1 VAASPPSYCES
12 RADIWTRRTSW
23 LSITI
28 FALSIYSTVL
38 SAIWFIVAIVQPRW
52 GRGISSRHGLHP
64 STATTVTAL
73 VAKTIEM
80 TFVTVFISFLGQLLT
95 RRAITRGAKGMTL
108 AEMTM
113 RNWVIQPGSLITHG
127 ETLPTAGLTVCGM
140 LALTATVAAT
150 FYTTASDA
158 MVAPKIKDGDWEP
171 AILEGHVR
179 SSYANVQYA
188 SAQCASLTDEDEE
201 EAANSCMGVQ
211 FSGQSYRNLMNFMAS
226 WSAIHDNATDASKNL
241 RERPVGTTLLF
252 DNTTM
257 RASWIETHT
266 SNVTQ
271 LAEEDAYGGR
281 IINNVSMAMPHPGVY
296 QAATA
301 PHNGILQPDDLSG
314 VGEYSIRA
322 GVVSPSIN
330 VMCVNM
336 DADEL
341 APLVYT
347 KWEFANVTKVDNTD
361 LDTGHAGWEDEVPQY
376 DPADEGAVWLNR
388 TDVDHIFRWG
398 PDYRRRPP
406 VFQLVR
412 QPPLTCS
419 YRSILI
425 RRAAPGGLQHAHQL
439 DRVLLRLHLHPRQ
452 EPGHGQLHPLRAQVV
467 GLARL
472 LDALRNLG
480 HHGRLDARALRGPG
494 RRRQLSAFA
503 RR

>member
-1 VAASPPSYCES
+1 MTASPPSYCAY
-12 RADIWTRRTSW
+12 RTDIWTRRTSW

-52 GRGISSRHGLHP
+52 GRGISSRYGLHP
-64 STATTVTAL
+64 STATTITAL

-95 RRAITRGAKGMTL
+95 RRAIRRDTKGMTL

-127 ETLPTAGLTVCGM
+127 ETLPTAGFTVCGM

-158 MVAPKIKDGDWEP
+158 MVAPKIKDGRWEP
-171 AILEGHVR
+171 AVLEGHVR
-179 SSYANVQYA
+179 SSYANVGYA
-188 SAQCASLTDEDEE
+188 ATQCASLTDAVAT
-201 EAANSCMGVQ
+201 EAPISCMAVQ
-211 FSGQSYRNLMNFMAS
+211 FSGQSYRNLMNFMTS
-226 WSAIHDNATDASKNL
+226 WSAIHDNATDAPTDL
-241 RERPVGTTLLF
+241 RERPAGTTLLF

-257 RASWIETHT
+257 HAAWIETHT

-271 LAEEDAYGGR
+271 LAEEDVYGGR

-322 GVVSPSIN
+322 GVVSPTIN

-336 DADEL
+336 DEDEL

-347 KWEFANVTKVDNTD
+347 KWKHANVTKVLDTD
-361 LDTGHAGWEDEVPQY
+361 LDTGHPGWIDEVPIHKGE
-376 DPADEGAVWLNR
+376 DGGVWLNR

-398 PDYRRRPP
+398 PEYKRRPP
-406 VFQLVR
+406 VFQLV
-412 QPPLTCS
+412 S
-419 YRSILI
+419 
-425 RRAAPGGLQHAHQL
+425 
-439 DRVLLRLHLHPRQ
+439 
-452 EPGHGQLHPLRAQVV
+452 
-467 GLARL
+467 
-472 LDALRNLG
+472 
-480 HHGRLDARALRGPG
+480 
-494 RRRQLSAFA
+494 
-503 RR
+503 